1 MICLEDFLNNRKEKA
16 MQLSIKI
23 DANIYNLLKKIKER
37 DGVPMSVSLSRAVE
51 KYAHEK
57 GVK

>member
-1 MICLEDFLNNRKEKA
+1 

-23 DANIYNLLKKIKER
+23 DANIYELLKKIKER
-37 DGVPMSVSLSRAVE
+37 DGVPMAASLSRAVE

>member
-1 MICLEDFLNNRKEKA
+1 

-23 DANIYNLLKKIKER
+23 DANIYELLKKIKER
-37 DGVPMSVSLSRAVE
+37 DGVPMAVSLGRAVV

-57 GVK
+57 GAK

>member
-1 MICLEDFLNNRKEKA
+1 

-23 DANIYNLLKKIKER
+23 DANIYQLLKKIKER
-37 DGVPMSVSLSRAVE
+37 DGVPMAVSLSRAVE

>member
-1 MICLEDFLNNRKEKA
+1 
-16 MQLSIKI
+16 MQLPVKL
-23 DANIYNLLKKIKER
+23 DKDIYELLRKIKER
-37 DGVPMSVSLSRAVE
+37 DGVPMAVSLSRAVE

>member
-1 MICLEDFLNNRKEKA
+1 

-23 DANIYNLLKKIKER
+23 DANIYELLKKIKER
-37 DGVPMSVSLSRAVE
+37 DGVPMAVSLGRAVQ

>member
-1 MICLEDFLNNRKEKA
+1 

-23 DANIYNLLKKIKER
+23 DANIYELLKKIKEK
-37 DGVPMSVSLSRAVE
+37 DGVPMAVSLGRAVE

>member
-1 MICLEDFLNNRKEKA
+1 
-16 MQLSIKI
+16 MQLPVKI
-23 DANIYNLLKKIKER
+23 NKDIYDLLKKIKER
-37 DGVPMSVSLSRAVE
+37 DGVPMAVSLNRAVE

>member
-1 MICLEDFLNNRKEKA
+1 
-16 MQLSIKI
+16 MQIPIRI
-23 DANIYNLLKKIKER
+23 DKDVYELLKKIKER
-37 DGVPMSVSLSRAVE
+37 DGVPMTVSITRAVK

>member
-1 MICLEDFLNNRKEKA
+1 
-16 MQLSIKI
+16 MQLPVKL
-23 DANIYNLLKKIKER
+23 DKDIYELLKKIKER
-37 DGVPMSVSLSRAVE
+37 DGVPMAVSLSRAVE

>member
-1 MICLEDFLNNRKEKA
+1 
-16 MQLSIKI
+16 MQLSVKI
-23 DANIYNLLKKIKER
+23 DANIYELLKKIKER
-37 DGVPMSVSLSRAVE
+37 DGVPMAVSLGRAVE

>member
-1 MICLEDFLNNRKEKA
+1 
-16 MQLSIKI
+16 MQIPVRINK
-23 DANIYNLLKKIKER
+23 DIYELLKKIKER
-37 DGVPMSVSLSRAVE
+37 DGVPMAVSITRAVE

>member
-1 MICLEDFLNNRKEKA
+1 

-23 DANIYNLLKKIKER
+23 DANIYELLKKIKER
-37 DGVPMSVSLSRAVE
+37 DGVPMAVSLGRAVE

-57 GVK
+57 GVE

>member
-1 MICLEDFLNNRKEKA
+1 ML
-16 MQLSIKI
+16 LSIKI
-23 DANIYNLLKKIKER
+23 HSETYELLKKIKER
-37 DGVPMSVSLSRAVE
+37 DGVPMAVSLGRAVE

>member
-1 MICLEDFLNNRKEKA
+1 

-23 DANIYNLLKKIKER
+23 DANIYELLKKIKER
-37 DGVPMSVSLSRAVE
+37 DGVPMAVSLNRSVE

>member
-1 MICLEDFLNNRKEKA
+1 

-23 DANIYNLLKKIKER
+23 DANIYDLLKKIKER
-37 DGVPMSVSLSRAVE
+37 DGVPMAVSLGRAVE

>member
-1 MICLEDFLNNRKEKA
+1 
-16 MQLSIKI
+16 MQLSVKI
-23 DANIYNLLKKIKER
+23 DANIYDLLKKIKER
-37 DGVPMSVSLSRAVE
+37 DGVPMAVSLGRAVE

>member
-1 MICLEDFLNNRKEKA
+1 

-23 DANIYNLLKKIKER
+23 DANIYELLKKIKER
-37 DGVPMSVSLSRAVE
+37 DDVPMSASLRRAVE
-51 KYAHEK
+51 KYAQEK

>member
-1 MICLEDFLNNRKEKA
+1 

-23 DANIYNLLKKIKER
+23 DADIYNLLKKIKER
-37 DGVPMSVSLSRAVE
+37 DGVPMAVSLNKAVK

-57 GVK
+57 GVE

>member
-1 MICLEDFLNNRKEKA
+1 MIL
-16 MQLSIKI
+16 LSVKI
-23 DANIYNLLKKIKER
+23 NKYSYNLLKKIKER
-37 DGVPMSVSLSRAVE
+37 DGVPMAVSLSRAVE

>member
-1 MICLEDFLNNRKEKA
+1 
-16 MQLSIKI
+16 MQLPVKI
-23 DANIYNLLKKIKER
+23 NKDIYDLLKKIKER
-37 DGVPMSVSLSRAVE
+37 DGVPMTVSLNRAVE

>member
-1 MICLEDFLNNRKEKA
+1 

-23 DANIYNLLKKIKER
+23 DANIYELLKKIKKR
-37 DGVPMSVSLSRAVE
+37 DGVPMAVSLSRAVE
-51 KYAHEK
+51 KYAYEK

>member
-1 MICLEDFLNNRKEKA
+1 

-37 DGVPMSVSLSRAVE
+37 DGVPMAVNN
-51 KYAHEK
+51 
-57 GVK
+57 

>member
-1 MICLEDFLNNRKEKA
+1 

-23 DANIYNLLKKIKER
+23 DADIYNLLKKIKER
-37 DGVPMSVSLSRAVE
+37 DGVPMAVSLGRAVE
-51 KYAHEK
+51 KYVHEK

>member
-1 MICLEDFLNNRKEKA
+1 
-16 MQLSIKI
+16 MQIPVKI
-23 DANIYNLLKKIKER
+23 NKDIYDLLKKIKER
-37 DGVPMSVSLSRAVE
+37 DGVPMAVSLTRAVE

>member
-1 MICLEDFLNNRKEKA
+1 
-16 MQLSIKI
+16 MQLSVKI
-23 DANIYNLLKKIKER
+23 DANIYDLLKKIKER
-37 DGVPMSVSLSRAVE
+37 DGVPMTVSLSRAVE

>member
-1 MICLEDFLNNRKEKA
+1 

-23 DANIYNLLKKIKER
+23 DANIYELLKKIKER
-37 DGVPMSVSLSRAVE
+37 DGVPMSASLGRAVE

>member
-1 MICLEDFLNNRKEKA
+1 

-23 DANIYNLLKKIKER
+23 DANIYELLKKIKER
-37 DGVPMSVSLSRAVE
+37 DGVPMAVSLGRAVE
-51 KYAHEK
+51 KYAKEK